1 MAGTFVKNMGNLGFI
16 EDEDKDK
23 TVEDKKEAD
32 LRVHPQEDDLEFFVN
47 VNIQSSRF
55 LRQIKLQKAEIL
67 FFVDKKRAVDHCPFL
82 YVKKSYSSSSSPFS
96 TG

>member
-55 LRQIKLQKAEIL
+55 LR
-67 FFVDKKRAVDHCPFL
+67 
-82 YVKKSYSSSSSPFS
+82 
-96 TG
+96 